1 MVIQMIRNNRK
12 LYRLAALLLATA
24 LILTALPTSGMAV
37 TKEEIANLRAQA
49 ASLEKEKA
57 ALQQQINEVA
67 ASKNSAL
74 EQKQLLEQKIEV
86 LRNQIAVSEATIADL
101 TDQIAQKEQ
110 ELADAKAEEARY
122 FDLFCDRVRSM
133 EEDGDIS
140 YWVILFQAES
150 FSSLLDQLTMIGE
163 IMDYDQ
169 EVRDQLEAAR
179 IAVDMAKQA
188 LEQSKAEEEQVRASL
203 NNQKSELQ
211 AEEAKVDA
219 LIGQLTSQAAA
230 YADEMDILQADA
242 DNMAKEIK
250 QAEKTYAAQLEAQ
263 RKAEEAAREA
273 EEARK
278 AEEAKKAAAAK
289 AAASVG
295 IQNAS
300 ATTPSSGTAVR
311 TGGGG
316 FIWPLSGYTRVSSTY
331 GYRTHPVTHQYR
343 FHGGI
348 DIPAPNGTPIM
359 AAKSGVVI
367 ISTLGGS
374 YGNHVAIAHGDGTRT
389 LYAHM
394 SSRAVSAGQSVS
406 QGQVIGYVGST
417 GRSTGNHLHYEIWTG
432 SSSSSRTNPLNYY

>member
-1 MVIQMIRNNRK
+1 MVIQIIRNNRK

-188 LEQSKAEEEQVRASL
+188 LEQS
-203 NNQKSELQ
+203 
-211 AEEAKVDA
+211 
-219 LIGQLTSQAAA
+219 
-230 YADEMDILQADA
+230 MDIVPIRLHTS
-242 DNMAKEIK
+242 I
-250 QAEKTYAAQLEAQ
+250 
-263 RKAEEAAREA
+263 
-273 EEARK
+273 
-278 AEEAKKAAAAK
+278 
-289 AAASVG
+289 VF
-295 IQNAS
+295 
-300 ATTPSSGTAVR
+300 
-311 TGGGG
+311 TGGST
-316 FIWPLSGYTRVSSTY
+316 FPLQTERRSWLR
-331 GYRTHPVTHQYR
+331 R
-343 FHGGI
+343 
-348 DIPAPNGTPIM
+348 A
-359 AAKSGVVI
+359 
-367 ISTLGGS
+367 GS
-374 YGNHVAIAHGDGTRT
+374 
-389 LYAHM
+389 
-394 SSRAVSAGQSVS
+394 
-406 QGQVIGYVGST
+406 
-417 GRSTGNHLHYEIWTG
+417 
-432 SSSSSRTNPLNYY
+432 